1 MESFLLGIMGGVAV
15 FVLGL
20 GLVILIVWACNREA
34 KP

>member
-1 MESFLLGIMGGVAV
+1 MESFILGTLGGLAV

-20 GLVILIVWACNREA
+20 CLLITIVWACNRVA

>member
-1 MESFLLGIMGGVAV
+1 MESFLLGVMGGLAV

-20 GLVILIVWACNREA
+20 GLLITIVWACSREC